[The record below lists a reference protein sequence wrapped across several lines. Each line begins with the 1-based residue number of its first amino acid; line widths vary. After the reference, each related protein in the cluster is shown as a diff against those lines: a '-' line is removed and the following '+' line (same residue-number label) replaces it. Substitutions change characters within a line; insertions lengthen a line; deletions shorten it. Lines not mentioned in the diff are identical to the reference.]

1 MRLTI
6 ALLATAALAACGGPA
21 EQAEAPADTT
31 NAPAEGSAATAEG
44 ADPAEPPVQVG
55 LGIPA
60 SMHGRWGLVPED
72 CTSTRGDAKGLIT
85 VDAGEIR
92 FYESVGQVD
101 TATTRTDSTFRA
113 QFAFTGEGMQWTRD
127 MQLALGDGGQT
138 LVRSEFGEDALAEPL
153 TYTKCA

>member
-1 MRLTI
+1 MRMMT
-6 ALLATAALAACGGPA
+6 ALAATAVLAACG
-21 EQAEAPADTT
+21 APADDT
-31 NAPAEGSAATAEG
+31 AEPAATENG
-44 ADPAEPPVQVG
+44 AATPAPEAIEPAVQTG

-60 SMHGRWGLVPED
+60 AMHGRWGLVPAD

-85 VDAGEIR
+85 VSAGEIR

-101 TATTRTDSTFRA
+101 SASERSDTAFRG

-127 MQLALGDGGQT
+127 MALALGADGTT
-138 LVRSEFGEDALAEPL
+138 LVRSEFGAEAMAEPL